1 MDKKP
6 EKPDPKNT
14 RHLLPTKMPQSRL
27 SRQEEALVRR
37 RSREIGLRPLWQIAP
52 RLASYGM
59 VAFIIWIILS
69 VMFPPVFNRSSER
82 AVVNS
87 PVNLVTTP
95 VEGVITRQ
103 TVAVGGTFAAG
114 QPLMTLQNSNL
125 DRALLT
131 ELTGKQLDNQT
142 RLEAARAK
150 LASDQARLASTGQD
164 IQRYQSAAQR
174 EHSARVKGIEAKL
187 AVARQQ
193 IDQQEDVVNRN
204 QAMQWAGAVSEAYTN
219 ASRNQLTVLA
229 GQRDAIQAEL
239 DSARGSSEAA
249 RSKVYMS
256 SADGAVGALVQRQDE
271 LRASIAQLQSEIT
284 QLQEYGASVD
294 KMVSTEQERLERV
307 SNLEIK
313 AYTGGVVEDV
323 LAPPGTRVAAGAT
336 LMRTTT
342 CSQPRVVAVF
352 PRSLSKDLLPGAR
365 VTVKVDG
372 VARPVPGSVAE
383 VLPRAPDGD
392 QARYFVPFPP
402 IEKNEVYLIARLD
415 KPLPDLPATG
425 THQTD
430 RCALGHWAKVSLDRS
445 WLRSLI

>member
-1 MDKKP
+1 MNK
-6 EKPDPKNT
+6 KPDP
-14 RHLLPTKMPQSRL
+14 RPMLPARMQPPPAKA
-27 SRQEEALVRR
+27 EEPLVRR
-37 RSREIGLRPLWQIAP
+37 RSREIGLRPLWQIMP
-52 RLASYGM
+52 RVASYGM
-59 VAFIIWIILS
+59 VAFIIWVILS

-95 VEGVITRQ
+95 VEGVVTRQ
-103 TVAVGGTFAAG
+103 AVAMGGTFSAG

-125 DRALLT
+125 DRALLVD
-131 ELTGKQLDNQT
+131 LTGKRLDNQT

-150 LASDQARLASTGQD
+150 LASDQTRLASTTQD

-174 EHSARVKGIEAKL
+174 EHASRIKGIEAKL
-187 AVARQQ
+187 SVARQQ

-204 QAMQWAGAVSEAYTN
+204 QAMQWAGAVSEAYTD

-249 RSKVYMS
+249 RGKVYMS

-271 LRASIAQLQSEIT
+271 LRASIAQEQSEIA
-284 QLQEYGASVD
+284 QLQEYGESVD
-294 KMVSTEQERLERV
+294 KMVAAEQERLDRV

-313 AYTGGVVEDV
+313 AYTNGVVEDV

-336 LMRTTT
+336 LMRTTN

-352 PRSLSKDLLPGAR
+352 PRSLSKDLLPGTR
-365 VTVKVDG
+365 VTVHVDG
-372 VARPVPGSVAE
+372 VGKPVSGAVAE

-425 THQTD
+425 TQETD
-430 RCALGHWAKVSLDRS
+430 RCALGHWAKVSLNSS

>member
-1 MDKKP
+1 M
-6 EKPDPKNT
+6 PK
-14 RHLLPTKMPQSRL
+14 SRPP
-27 SRQEEALVRR
+27 RQDDALVRR

-95 VEGVITRQ
+95 VEGVVTHQ
-103 TVAVGGTFAAG
+103 AVAVGGTFSTG

-125 DRALLT
+125 DRALLM

-150 LASDQARLASTGQD
+150 LASDQTRLASTAQE

-174 EHSARVKGIEAKL
+174 EHAARVKGIEAKL

-204 QAMQWAGAVSEAYTN
+204 QAMQWAGAVSEAYTD
-219 ASRNQLTVLA
+219 ASRNQLTVLS
-229 GQRDAIQAEL
+229 GQREAIQAEL

-271 LRASIAQLQSEIT
+271 LRAGITQLQSQIT
-284 QLQEYGASVD
+284 QLQEYGESVD
-294 KMVSTEQERLERV
+294 KMVSTEQDRLERV

-336 LMRTTT
+336 LMRTTN

-352 PRSLSKDLLPGAR
+352 PRSLSKHLLPGAR
-365 VTVKVDG
+365 VTVNVDG
-372 VARPVPGSVAE
+372 VATPVSGSVAE

-425 THQTD
+425 TQQTD